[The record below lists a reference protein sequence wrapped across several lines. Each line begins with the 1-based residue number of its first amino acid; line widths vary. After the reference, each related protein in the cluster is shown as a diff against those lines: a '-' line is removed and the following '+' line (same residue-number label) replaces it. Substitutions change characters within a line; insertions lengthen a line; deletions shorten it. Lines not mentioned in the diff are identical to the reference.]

1 MTSLESYCFALPCT
15 LTVPVVRGTCGNWE
29 RDGAVELA
37 VTGVVGWVE
46 AEPEVD
52 WASEVSEALVV

>member
-1 MTSLESYCFALPCT
+1 
-15 LTVPVVRGTCGNWE
+15 VRGTCGNWE